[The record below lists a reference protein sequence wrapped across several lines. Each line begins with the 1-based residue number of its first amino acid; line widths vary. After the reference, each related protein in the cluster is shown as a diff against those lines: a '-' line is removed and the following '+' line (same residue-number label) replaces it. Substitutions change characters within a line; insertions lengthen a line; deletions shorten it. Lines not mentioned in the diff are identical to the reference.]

1 MKIIKLIQNET
12 IKTLKK
18 TSTKILILLAI
29 LALLGAV
36 GFAKGITALSN
47 YAMSFVDDE
56 TEWKTEMQNR
66 LNYLKKTVEDKNN
79 YNADALAQTKAQI
92 EIYELALENDI
103 NYEYSYNY
111 NYWKRQILD
120 EIAAS
125 RASVILYENTKY
137 LSKEQKE
144 YKEKEQNKA
153 EERIN
158 LLKNDDYAGYIELL
172 KREEKTKLDDKLIE
186 EDEYNDNIYLLD
198 LKAKYEI
205 FKNDGMEYASK
216 QSIYFDIQMIKESLR
231 TGLNSNTGKLLKPSE
246 VKEMEDILKID
257 IYKIENNIAD
267 IESMTDERAIY
278 DTVSE
283 QFSMLMVSLLMIIIA
298 GSAISTEISKGT
310 IKFLLFTPNKRW
322 KILLAKIISAI
333 LILLVLTL
341 VLSLLSVLIG
351 NIFFEKAGSDYI
363 YIKDGEVRSLSY
375 TSYMVLHFL
384 ASSIDVLVYM
394 FFAFMLSTI
403 TRNTALAVGL
413 SVACYVGSGIVMN
426 LINFYIKAD
435 WVKFIPFNNFGIA
448 DKIFTS
454 GASYTTMQMASEAI
468 NNVSVWFSLGVLG
481 VSTLLMII
489 TMFDS
494 FNKRDI
500 L

>member
-12 IKTLKK
+12 IKTMKK

-47 YAMSFVDDE
+47 YSMSFINDE

-66 LNYLKKTVEDKNN
+66 LNYLKESIEDKNS
-79 YNADALAQTKAQI
+79 YNANSLAQTKALI
-92 EIYELALENDI
+92 EVLELALENNI
-103 NYEYSYNY
+103 NYDYSYNY
-111 NYWKRQILD
+111 YYWKRQLLD
-120 EIAAS
+120 EVMAY
-125 RASVILYENTKY
+125 RTSVILAENNKY
-137 LSKEQKE
+137 MSKEQKAE
-144 YKEKEQNKA
+144 KEKFQNQA

-158 LLKNDDYAGYIELL
+158 IIKNDDYAGYIELL
-172 KREEKTKLDDKLIE
+172 KREEKTKLDDKEIE
-186 EDEYNDNIYLLD
+186 KDEYEDNIYLLD

-205 FKNDGMEYASK
+205 FKNDGREYESK
-216 QSIYFDIQMIKESLR
+216 QTIYSDIEMIKESLR

-246 VKEMEDILKID
+246 YKNMEDALKID
-257 IYKIENNIAD
+257 EYKLKND
-267 IESMTDERAIY
+267 ITAVESLTDERSLY

-283 QFSMLMVSLLMIIIA
+283 QFSMLMISLLMIIIA

-322 KILLAKIISAI
+322 KVLLAKIISAI
-333 LILLVLTL
+333 IILLVLT
-341 VLSLLSVLIG
+341 VILSLLSVLIG
-351 NIFFEKAGSDYI
+351 NIFFEKPGNDYI
-363 YIKDGEVRSLSY
+363 YVKDGEVKTLSY
-375 TSYMVLHFL
+375 TVYMVLYFL
-384 ASSIDVLVYM
+384 ASSIDILVYM
-394 FFAFMLSTI
+394 FFAFMLSVI

-413 SVACYVGSGIVMN
+413 SVASYVGSGIVMN
-426 LINFYIKAD
+426 LINMYIKAD

-448 DKIFTS
+448 DKIF
-454 GASYTTMQMASEAI
+454 ASSVSYSTMQIASEAM
-468 NNVSVWFSLGVLG
+468 NNVSIWFSLGVLG
-481 VSTLLMII
+481 VSSLLMII

-500 L
+500 V

>member
-1 MKIIKLIQNET
+1 
-12 IKTLKK
+12 
-18 TSTKILILLAI
+18 
-29 LALLGAV
+29 
-36 GFAKGITALSN
+36 
-47 YAMSFVDDE
+47 MSFISNN
-56 TEWKTEMQNR
+56 TEWKTELQNR
-66 LNYLKKTVEDKNN
+66 LNYLKKTVEDENH

-120 EIAAS
+120 EIMTL
-125 RASVILYENTKY
+125 RTKVMLLENNKY
-137 LSKEQKE
+137 LSKEQKA
-144 YKEKEQNKA
+144 EKEDTQNKA

-158 LLKNDDYAGYIELL
+158 IIKNDNYAGYIELL
-172 KREEKTKLDDKLIE
+172 KKEEKVKFDDKKINQ
-186 EDEYNDNIYLLD
+186 DEYDDNIYLLD

-205 FKNDGMEYASK
+205 YKYDGMEYSSK
-216 QSIYFDIQMIKESLR
+216 QNIYYDIESIKESLR
-231 TGLNSNTGKLLKPSE
+231 TGLNSNTGKLLKPNE
-246 VKEMEDILKID
+246 VKEMEDALKID
-257 IYKIENNIAD
+257 EYKLEND
-267 IESMTDERAIY
+267 MSVVESMTDERAIY

-322 KILLAKIISAI
+322 KVLAAKVISAI
-333 LILLVLTL
+333 IILLVLT
-341 VLSLLSVLIG
+341 VILSLLSVLVG

-363 YIKDGEVRSLSY
+363 YIKDGEVRTLSYLSY
-375 TSYMVLHFL
+375 TVLHFL

-426 LINFYIKAD
+426 LINMYIKAD

-454 GASYTTMQMASEAI
+454 GASYTTMQMASEAM

-500 L
+500 V

>member
-1 MKIIKLIQNET
+1 
-12 IKTLKK
+12 
-18 TSTKILILLAI
+18 
-29 LALLGAV
+29 
-36 GFAKGITALSN
+36 
-47 YAMSFVDDE
+47 
-56 TEWKTEMQNR
+56 MQNR
-66 LNYLKKTVEDKNN
+66 LNYLKKSIEDKNS
-79 YNADALAQTKAQI
+79 YNADALAQIKAQI
-92 EIYELALENDI
+92 EVYELALENDI
-103 NYEYSYNY
+103 NYEFSNNY

-120 EIAAS
+120 EIMAL
-125 RASVILYENTKY
+125 RTKVMLLENNKY
-137 LSKEQKE
+137 LSKEQKKD
-144 YKEKEQNKA
+144 KEETQNQA

-158 LLKNDDYAGYIELL
+158 IIKNDDYTGYIELL
-172 KREEKTKLDDKLIE
+172 KREEKDKLDDKEIE
-186 EDEYNDNIYLLD
+186 QDEYNDNIYLLD

-205 FKNDGMEYASK
+205 FKNDGMEYTSK
-216 QSIYFDIQMIKESLR
+216 QSIYSDIELIKESLR
-231 TGLNSNTGKLLKPSE
+231 TGLNSNNGKLLKPSQI
-246 VKEMEDILKID
+246 KEMEDALKID
-257 IYKIENNIAD
+257 IYKLENNIAV
-267 IESMTDERAIY
+267 IESMTDERAVY

-322 KILLAKIISAI
+322 KILFAKVVSTI
-333 LILLVLTL
+333 LILLALT
-341 VLSLLSVLIG
+341 VILSLLSVLIG

-363 YIKDGEVRSLSY
+363 YIKNGNVQNLSY
-375 TSYMVLHFL
+375 IEYKVLYFL
-384 ASSIDVLVYM
+384 ASSIDILVYM
-394 FFAFMLSTI
+394 FFAFMLSVV

-413 SVACYVGSGIVMN
+413 SVASYVGSGIVMN
-426 LINFYIKAD
+426 LINMYIKAD

-454 GASYTTMQMASEAI
+454 SVSYTTMQMASEAM

-500 L
+500 V

>member
-1 MKIIKLIQNET
+1 MGLY
-12 IKTLKK
+12 
-18 TSTKILILLAI
+18 
-29 LALLGAV
+29 

-47 YAMSFVDDE
+47 YSMSFIGNNA
-56 TEWKTEMQNR
+56 EWKTELQNR
-66 LNYLKKTVEDKNN
+66 INYLKNTVEDDNH

-103 NYEYSYNY
+103 NYDYSYNY
-111 NYWKRQILD
+111 NYWKRQLLD
-120 EIAAS
+120 EIMAL
-125 RASVILYENTKY
+125 RTKVMLLENNRY

-144 YKEKEQNKA
+144 DKEETQNKA

-158 LLKNDDYAGYIELL
+158 IIKNDDYAGYIELL
-172 KREEKTKLDDKLIE
+172 KREEKVKLDNKEIE
-186 EDEYNDNIYLLD
+186 QDEYDDNIYLLD

-205 FKNDGMEYASK
+205 YKNDGMEYSSK
-216 QSIYFDIQMIKESLR
+216 QSIYYDIENIKESLR

-246 VKEMEDILKID
+246 VNEMQDAIKID
-257 IYKIENNIAD
+257 IYKLENNVAVV
-267 IESMTDERAIY
+267 EAMTDERTIY

-283 QFSMLMVSLLMIIIA
+283 QFSMLMIALLMIIIA
-298 GSAISTEISKGT
+298 GSAISNEISKGT

-322 KILLAKIISAI
+322 KVLASKIISAI
-333 LILLVLTL
+333 IILLILTVL
-341 VLSLLSVLIG
+341 LSLLSVLVG
-351 NIFFEKAGSDYI
+351 NIFFEKPGNEYI
-363 YIKDGEVRSLSY
+363 YIKDGEVRTLSYLSY
-375 TSYMVLHFL
+375 TVLHFL

-413 SVACYVGSGIVMN
+413 SVASYVGSGIVMN
-426 LINFYIKAD
+426 LINMYIKAD

-454 GASYTTMQMASEAI
+454 GASYTTMQMASEGL

-489 TMFDS
+489 SMFDS

-500 L
+500 V

>member
-1 MKIIKLIQNET
+1 
-12 IKTLKK
+12 
-18 TSTKILILLAI
+18 
-29 LALLGAV
+29 
-36 GFAKGITALSN
+36 
-47 YAMSFVDDE
+47 
-56 TEWKTEMQNR
+56 MQNR
-66 LNYLKKTVEDKNN
+66 LNYLKKSIEDKNS
-79 YNADALAQTKAQI
+79 YNADALAQIKAQI
-92 EIYELALENDI
+92 EVYELALENDI
-103 NYEYSYNY
+103 NYEFSNNY

-120 EIAAS
+120 EIMAL
-125 RASVILYENTKY
+125 RTKVMLLENNKY
-137 LSKEQKE
+137 LSKEQKKD
-144 YKEKEQNKA
+144 KEETQNQA

-158 LLKNDDYAGYIELL
+158 IIKNDDYTGYIELL
-172 KREEKTKLDDKLIE
+172 KREEKDKLDDKEIE
-186 EDEYNDNIYLLD
+186 QDEYNDNIYLLD

-205 FKNDGMEYASK
+205 FKNDGMEYTSK
-216 QSIYFDIQMIKESLR
+216 QSIYSDIELIKESLR
-231 TGLNSNTGKLLKPSE
+231 TGLNSNNGKLLKPSQI
-246 VKEMEDILKID
+246 KEMEDALKID
-257 IYKIENNIAD
+257 IYKLENNIAV
-267 IESMTDERAIY
+267 IESMTDERAVY

-322 KILLAKIISAI
+322 KILFAKVVSTI
-333 LILLVLTL
+333 LILLALT
-341 VLSLLSVLIG
+341 VILSLLSVLIG

-363 YIKDGEVRSLSY
+363 YIKNGNVQKLSY
-375 TSYMVLHFL
+375 IEYKVLYFL
-384 ASSIDVLVYM
+384 ASSIDILVYM
-394 FFAFMLSTI
+394 FFAFMLSVV

-413 SVACYVGSGIVMN
+413 SVASYVGSGIVMN
-426 LINFYIKAD
+426 LINMYIKAD

-454 GASYTTMQMASEAI
+454 SVSYTTMQMASEAM

-500 L
+500 V

>member
-1 MKIIKLIQNET
+1 
-12 IKTLKK
+12 
-18 TSTKILILLAI
+18 
-29 LALLGAV
+29 
-36 GFAKGITALSN
+36 
-47 YAMSFVDDE
+47 MSFIGNNG
-56 TEWKTEMQNR
+56 EWKTELQNR
-66 LNYLKKTVEDKNN
+66 INYLKNTIEDDNH

-111 NYWKRQILD
+111 NYWKRQLLD
-120 EIAAS
+120 EIMAL
-125 RASVILYENTKY
+125 RTKVMLLENNKY
-137 LSKEQKE
+137 LSKEQKAD
-144 YKEKEQNKA
+144 KEETQNKA

-158 LLKNDDYAGYIELL
+158 IIKNDDYSGYIEIL
-172 KREEKTKLDDKLIE
+172 KREEKTKLDNKEIE
-186 EDEYNDNIYLLD
+186 QDEYEDNIYLLD

-205 FKNDGMEYASK
+205 YKYDGMEYSSK
-216 QSIYFDIQMIKESLR
+216 QNIYYDIESIKESLR
-231 TGLNSNTGKLLKPSE
+231 TGLNSNNGKLLKPGE
-246 VKEMEDILKID
+246 VKEMEDALKID
-257 IYKIENNIAD
+257 LYKLEHDVAVV
-267 IESMTDERAIY
+267 ESMTDERAIY

-298 GSAISTEISKGT
+298 GSSISTEISKGT

-322 KILLAKIISAI
+322 KVLAAKIISAI
-333 LILLVLTL
+333 IILLILTVL
-341 VLSLLSVLIG
+341 LSLLSVLVG
-351 NIFFEKAGSDYI
+351 NIFFEKTGNEYI
-363 YIKDGEVRSLSY
+363 YIKDGEVRTLSYLSY
-375 TSYMVLHFL
+375 TVLHFL

-413 SVACYVGSGIVMN
+413 SVASYVGSGIVMN
-426 LINFYIKAD
+426 LINMYIKAD
-435 WVKFIPFNNFGIA
+435 WVKYIPFNNFGIA

-454 GASYTTMQMASEAI
+454 GASYTTMQMASEAA

-489 TMFDS
+489 SMFDS

-500 L
+500 V

>member
-1 MKIIKLIQNET
+1 
-12 IKTLKK
+12 
-18 TSTKILILLAI
+18 
-29 LALLGAV
+29 
-36 GFAKGITALSN
+36 
-47 YAMSFVDDE
+47 MSFIGNNA
-56 TEWKTEMQNR
+56 EWKTELQNR
-66 LNYLKKTVEDKNN
+66 INYLKNTVEDDNH

-103 NYEYSYNY
+103 NYDYSYNY
-111 NYWKRQILD
+111 NYWKRQLLD
-120 EIAAS
+120 EIMAL
-125 RASVILYENTKY
+125 RTKVMLLENNRY

-144 YKEKEQNKA
+144 DKEETQNKA

-158 LLKNDDYAGYIELL
+158 IIKNDDYAGYIELL
-172 KREEKTKLDDKLIE
+172 KREEKVKLDNKEIE
-186 EDEYNDNIYLLD
+186 QDEYDDNIYLLD

-205 FKNDGMEYASK
+205 YKNDGMEYSSK
-216 QSIYFDIQMIKESLR
+216 QSIYYDIENIKESLR

-246 VKEMEDILKID
+246 VNEMQDAIKID
-257 IYKIENNIAD
+257 IYKLENNVAVV
-267 IESMTDERAIY
+267 EAMTDERTIY

-283 QFSMLMVSLLMIIIA
+283 QFSMLMIALLMIIIA
-298 GSAISTEISKGT
+298 GSAISNEISKGT

-322 KILLAKIISAI
+322 KVLASKIISAI
-333 LILLVLTL
+333 IILLILTVL
-341 VLSLLSVLIG
+341 LSLLSVLVG
-351 NIFFEKAGSDYI
+351 NIFFEKPGNEYI
-363 YIKDGEVRSLSY
+363 YIKDGEVRTLSYLSY
-375 TSYMVLHFL
+375 TVLHFL

-413 SVACYVGSGIVMN
+413 SVASYVGSGIVMN
-426 LINFYIKAD
+426 LINMYIKAD

-454 GASYTTMQMASEAI
+454 GASYTTMQMASEAA

-489 TMFDS
+489 SMFDS

-500 L
+500 V